1 MLLCPKCRSSLKR
14 EKNRY
19 VCPHG
24 HSYDIARQGY
34 THLIIHSQKEGGD
47 NKEMVHAR
55 TRFLEQGYY
64 RCLREKLA
72 AIAADLKPSVI
83 VDAGCGEGYY
93 TEAVAGCCEKTY
105 AFDMSKYALMKCARR
120 SPRLHCFVSSIFDL
134 PLSDHSID
142 LVMNVFAPFA
152 ADEFVRILKPGGYIL
167 RVEPGEHHLYELK
180 EIVYDHVYLNQ
191 SSPILDERFSLVR
204 EWKTDDVISV
214 EGQDMIEALFQM
226 TPYYYR
232 SPKEGVFRGI
242 RTFGDIVSAGETI
255 AYVGDTPITAT
266 IDGMIRGMLHEGLYV
281 PEGFKVAD
289 IDPRGKAADYTTPS
303 DKAYAIAG
311 GVLECV
317 DSFFSGR

>member
-34 THLIIHSQKEGGD
+34 THLIIHSQKEDGD

-232 SPKEGVFRGI
+232 SPKEGVQRLKKCHTLKTRIQFHI
-242 RTFGDIVSAGETI
+242 E
-255 AYVGDTPITAT
+255 
-266 IDGMIRGMLHEGLYV
+266 LYQ
-281 PEGFKVAD
+281 K
-289 IDPRGKAADYTTPS
+289 K
-303 DKAYAIAG
+303 
-311 GVLECV
+311 
-317 DSFFSGR
+317 